1 MQDLKKRQTEEE
13 SQREDLQNEIERIL
27 EESSEGMDALD
38 DEDVVSSKSCFFPEM
53 TDLRI
58 DFSFN
63 FNFSYIQQWLILVD
77 IILTL
82 NFNFP

>member
-1 MQDLKKRQTEEE
+1 
-13 SQREDLQNEIERIL
+13 
-27 EESSEGMDALD
+27 
-38 DEDVVSSKSCFFPEM
+38 VSSKSCFLPEM
-53 TDLRI
+53 TDLLI
-58 DFSFN
+58 DVNFN

>member
-13 SQREDLQNEIERIL
+13 SQGEDLQNEIERIL

-38 DEDVVSSKSCFFPEM
+38 DEDVVSSKSCV
-53 TDLRI
+53 
-58 DFSFN
+58 FSQKWLTFDVNFN
-63 FNFSYIQQWLILVD
+63 FNFSCIQQWLILVD

>member
-38 DEDVVSSKSCFFPEM
+38 DEDVVSSKSCFF
-53 TDLRI
+53 TRND
-58 DFSFN
+58 
-63 FNFSYIQQWLILVD
+63 
-77 IILTL
+77 
-82 NFNFP
+82 

>member
-38 DEDVVSSKSCFFPEM
+38 DEDVVSSKSCFLPEM
-53 TDLRI
+53 TDLLI
-58 DFSFN
+58 DVNFN
-63 FNFSYIQQWLILVD
+63 FNFSYIQQ
-77 IILTL
+77 
-82 NFNFP
+82 